1 MLKIKIA
8 ALLIVSST
16 LISACQQAPK
26 NAPSASQD
34 NFAPVT
40 ESDLS
45 SLAGKKL
52 TLDNNFVVLS
62 EDGAITGTWSNSP
75 VVGTWEMKEGLWCRT
90 YSVFFTSSLVG
101 DEECHL
107 WERDGNMIK
116 GTRKGGK
123 GTSYLLTATDLG

>member
-1 MLKIKIA
+1 MLKLKIA

-26 NAPSASQD
+26 NAQTAIQG
-34 NFAPVT
+34 NFTAVT

-52 TLDNNFVVLS
+52 TLENNFVILS
-62 EDGAITGTWSNSP
+62 EDGSIEGTWSDSP

-90 YSVFFTSSLVG
+90 YSEFFTSDLVG

-116 GTRKGGK
+116 GTREGGK
-123 GTSYLLTATDLG
+123 GTSYLLTAVDLG